1 MDCAKFLWAK
11 SWVVTRV
18 WLLLVIIVVVQSF
31 FFKRHML
38 FEPCSFSVVL
48 LIDWSSFSICVPRIK
63 LHLNNYFFNAW
74 KPISIKTRKNCLK
87 KNWKGMQA
95 SFYRFLSQC
104 DNNNNYNAIFISI
117 WIIWQWIRNFNAC
130 ITSSCVVTY
139 VFRFVILYCY
149 NCFVLQFWNI

>member
-31 FFKRHML
+31 FFKKGTCCL
-38 FEPCSFSVVL
+38 SLVLFSVVL

-74 KPISIKTRKNCLK
+74 KPISIKTQKNSLK
-87 KNWKGMQA
+87 KSFQKECKLL
-95 SFYRFLSQC
+95 FYRFLSQC

-149 NCFVLQFWNI
+149 NCFVL